1 MKFLPDKYKA
11 GKIVE
16 ENYTH
21 YFIWDES
28 SKEVL
33 DGVCNAP
40 GIEVMVIHP
49 RTSYFYAEDFS
60 SWERMFSA
68 PKFYHDYGMCSGA
81 GMINNQ
87 LPLFNVHQTLSFW
100 KRMYANNKFD
110 HYIMTLVGVSLLEFR
125 ISRNMTICL
134 DKSQSKKVQHL
145 SKLYAMSELAPEPVK
160 VTLNK
165 EDEKFNYDTYAISFD
180 IQKINYLDDNLLFR
194 GEMLSRY
201 EIENAVKG
209 VKHLPRFLRQIELKK
224 LDLSDIVCDNQ
235 LSLLSPSNSEDRV
248 SDF

>member
-11 GKIVE
+11 GKVVE

-21 YFIWDES
+21 YFIWDDS
-28 SKEVL
+28 DKQVV
-33 DGVCNAP
+33 DGMCHSP

-49 RTSYFYAEDFS
+49 KTNYFYSENFS

-68 PKFYHDYGMCSGA
+68 PEFHHDYGKCG
-81 GMINNQ
+81 GTGVINNQ
-87 LPLFNVHQTLSFW
+87 LPLFNIHQTFSFW

-125 ISRNMTICL
+125 ISRNTTICL

-145 SKLYAMSELAPEPVK
+145 SKLYSKSGLAPDPVK
-160 VTLNK
+160 VLLNE
-165 EDEKFNYDTYAISFD
+165 EDEKFDYDSFEINFEIEKIEYIDD
-180 IQKINYLDDNLLFR
+180 ILLFR

-201 EIENAVKG
+201 EIKNAIDG
-209 VKHLPRFLRQIELKK
+209 RTDLPRFLRQIELKS
-224 LDLSDIVCDNQ
+224 LDPSDIVCDNQ
-235 LSLLSPSNSEDRV
+235 LSL
-248 SDF
+248 F